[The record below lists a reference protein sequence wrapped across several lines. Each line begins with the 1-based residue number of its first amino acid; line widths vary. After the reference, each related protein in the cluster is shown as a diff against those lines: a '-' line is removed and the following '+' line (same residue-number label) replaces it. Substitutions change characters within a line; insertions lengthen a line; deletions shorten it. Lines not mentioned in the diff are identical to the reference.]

1 MTELY
6 ALSSAALFGIGD
18 FMGGYA
24 ARRASPLRVTAL
36 AQLISIVVLVP
47 LVLIVPAT
55 VVTGSDLAW
64 GAVGGVFGVL
74 GIVGLYTALSRGPM
88 GVVAPITAV
97 LGAVVPVVVGLVL
110 GERPEVLAMV
120 GVVLGLVA
128 IAWVSAGSGPSGP
141 IDRYALLPAV
151 VAGVGFGFF
160 FVCLAQTDEA
170 AGMWPLAAAR
180 AVSVPVIVLL
190 AASRTGSILPAKSAR
205 PIAGGAGAI
214 DMLANGFYV
223 AAAQR
228 GLLSVV
234 AVLSALYPIGTVL
247 LARIVLGERLSRGQ
261 LAAVGVAVAAIALIG
276 IA

>member
-1 MTELY
+1 MTELL
-6 ALSSAALFGIGD
+6 ALSSAALFGVGD

-36 AQLISIVVLVP
+36 AQLVSIAVLVP
-47 LVLIVPAT
+47 LVAIVPTAI
-55 VVTGSDLAW
+55 VTGSDLAW
-64 GAVGGVFGVL
+64 GAVGGLFGVL

-88 GVVAPITAV
+88 GVIAPITAV
-97 LGAVVPVVVGLVL
+97 LGAVVPVAVGLMV
-110 GERPEVLAMV
+110 GERPEGPEMV

-151 VAGVGFGFF
+151 VAGVGFGLF

-190 AASRTGSILPAKSAR
+190 AARTGSILPARTAR

-228 GLLSVV
+228 GLLSTV

-261 LAAVGVAVAAIALIG
+261 LAAVGVAVGAIALIG
-276 IA
+276 MA

>member
-1 MTELY
+1 MTELL
-6 ALSSAALFGIGD
+6 ALSSAALFGVGD

-36 AQLISIVVLVP
+36 AQLVSIAVLVP
-47 LVLIVPAT
+47 LVAIVPTA

-88 GVVAPITAV
+88 GVIAPITAV
-97 LGAVVPVVVGLVL
+97 LGAVVPVAVGLVV
-110 GERPEVLAMV
+110 GERPEGPEMV

-151 VAGVGFGFF
+151 VAGVGFGLF

-190 AASRTGSILPAKSAR
+190 AARTGSILPARTAR

-228 GLLSVV
+228 GLLSTV

-261 LAAVGVAVAAIALIG
+261 LAAVGVAVGAIALIG
-276 IA
+276 MA

>member
-1 MTELY
+1 
-6 ALSSAALFGIGD
+6 
-18 FMGGYA
+18 
-24 ARRASPLRVTAL
+24 
-36 AQLISIVVLVP
+36 
-47 LVLIVPAT
+47 
-55 VVTGSDLAW
+55 
-64 GAVGGVFGVL
+64 
-74 GIVGLYTALSRGPM
+74 M
-88 GVVAPITAV
+88 GVIAPITAV
-97 LGAVVPVVVGLVL
+97 LGAVVPVAVGLVV
-110 GERPEVLAMV
+110 GERPEGPEMV

-151 VAGVGFGFF
+151 VAGVGFGLF

-190 AASRTGSILPAKSAR
+190 AARTGSILPARTAR

-228 GLLSVV
+228 GLLSTV

-261 LAAVGVAVAAIALIG
+261 LAAVGVAVGAIALIG
-276 IA
+276 MA

>member
-1 MTELY
+1 MTELF
-6 ALSSAALFGIGD
+6 ALSSAALFGVGD

-36 AQLISIVVLVP
+36 AQLVSLAVLVP

-97 LGAVVPVVVGLVL
+97 LGAVVPVAVGLIV
-110 GERPEVLAMV
+110 GERPEALAMI

-151 VAGVGFGFF
+151 VAGVGFGLF

-190 AASRTGSILPAKSAR
+190 AARTGSILPAKPAR
-205 PIAGGAGAI
+205 PVAGGAGAI
-214 DMLANGFYV
+214 DMLANGFFV